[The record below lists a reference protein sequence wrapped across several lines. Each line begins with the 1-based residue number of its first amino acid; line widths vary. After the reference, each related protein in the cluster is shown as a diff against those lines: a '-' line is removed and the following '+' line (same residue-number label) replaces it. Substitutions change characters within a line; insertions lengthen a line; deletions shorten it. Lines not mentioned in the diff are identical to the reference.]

1 MCVHIQYVNKNAQ
14 GTITSVGGDGVGW
27 PFARPWRLSV
37 ADTLALIS
45 RGWIFFTTNPA
56 GGQRVLV
63 RATANGSELRTFPD
77 STVDNNLQWLPPGGG
92 PLGTQPG
99 WPEAPHTAVPVL
111 VDVRRASSTVP
122 ALGKA
127 PSSYSV
133 QPAAGVRINFSAPW
147 PALLEVSLRADTSTW
162 TTITQASTSL
172 SEQRALADADQ
183 GYYVIAEVLDLDS
196 AVQRWGVDITPPP
209 SLRRSPVDIRIAQ
222 HSANPACKPQPGDAR
237 SLVAALESH
246 DQTAPLILSLVSRNR
261 RGRLSDLSSGDRQV
275 LADLISAFLN
285 DAVVDDHPHFD
296 HTFTVVDAHRRYL
309 TRLERFLA
317 LAGARQCV
325 PLPAWDP
332 TEPIPPEFRVVHEYD
347 DGTMDRSGQGE
358 LRSPIQNSSPNIA
371 LPAALEPG
379 AVCAQATLP
388 DLWQAMLKWHSDLHF
403 GVGGAMKDLHTSP
416 AALIFWPWHAY
427 VDNVYWDWEH
437 CP

>member
-162 TTITQASTSL
+162 TTITQAST
-172 SEQRALADADQ
+172 
-183 GYYVIAEVLDLDS
+183 
-196 AVQRWGVDITPPP
+196 
-209 SLRRSPVDIRIAQ
+209 
-222 HSANPACKPQPGDAR
+222 
-237 SLVAALESH
+237 
-246 DQTAPLILSLVSRNR
+246 
-261 RGRLSDLSSGDRQV
+261 
-275 LADLISAFLN
+275 
-285 DAVVDDHPHFD
+285 
-296 HTFTVVDAHRRYL
+296 
-309 TRLERFLA
+309 
-317 LAGARQCV
+317 
-325 PLPAWDP
+325 
-332 TEPIPPEFRVVHEYD
+332 
-347 DGTMDRSGQGE
+347 
-358 LRSPIQNSSPNIA
+358 
-371 LPAALEPG
+371 
-379 AVCAQATLP
+379 P

-427 VDNVYWDWEH
+427 VDNVYWDWSIAPATAENPSRGRGREH
-437 CP
+437 QGPGCAGGACGQGKTQARANRGRVHRPWVLSAYVDGAYWFDRLTNQPWWGARSASTVGSRTVH